1 MINGGENM
9 LRFIEYPKCSTC
21 RKAKAELERLGL
33 DFEAVDIVKETPSK
47 EEILTWIENSDLCLK
62 SFFNTSGLKYRELGL
77 KDKLSGLS
85 IEEAAD
91 LLAADGMLIKR
102 PILEKD
108 GKILQI
114 GYRKEYAT
122 LDL

>member
-1 MINGGENM
+1 M

-33 DFEAVDIVKETPSK
+33 EFEAVDIVNETPSK

-102 PILEKD
+102 PILGKD

>member
-1 MINGGENM
+1 M

-33 DFEAVDIVKETPSK
+33 EFEAVDIVNETPSK

>member
-1 MINGGENM
+1 M

-33 DFEAVDIVKETPSK
+33 EFEAVDIVNETPSK

-114 GYRKEYAT
+114 GYRTEYAT